1 MLHVEHHALACA
13 SAFCVVRLRR
23 LWGENAVEKREHN
36 LEALFVLLAD
46 DGGITEQI
54 RVDHQQEAS
63 EKRAKMAGGGGR
75 GLVRHGV
82 IQ

>member
-1 MLHVEHHALACA
+1 MLHVEHHALACDPA
-13 SAFCVVRLRR
+13 LGVGGVRLRR
-23 LWGENAVEKREHN
+23 LENAVEKREHN

-46 DGGITEQI
+46 DRGITEQI

-75 GLVRHGV
+75 GLVRHAV
-82 IQ
+82 